1 MPTIYGKN
9 RDGTL
14 STTPNSLSWANA
26 RGFTGTATNT
36 TTSSTSDNA
45 AVAVYRFSGRGAD
58 SFRIHRS
65 FHYFDCTSITVTPV
79 DATLKIYITSDIGD
93 SNIRVIKSTAFGLT
107 ANGSSPSDLAATDF
121 DNVDFST
128 SYSDEVTVSGTGQLS
143 ITLTSTALSDM
154 VSRDYLGLALVN
166 SDYDYANTSPTTF
179 TSQAGIRYANYVG
192 SSSDPQIEYTAGSTG
207 YANTV
212 LGVAA
217 SSYSKIIDVDKADI
231 SKVIGVE

>member
-1 MPTIYGKN
+1 
-9 RDGTL
+9 
-14 STTPNSLSWANA
+14 
-26 RGFTGTATNT
+26 
-36 TTSSTSDNA
+36 
-45 AVAVYRFSGRGAD
+45 
-58 SFRIHRS
+58 
-65 FHYFDCTSITVTPV
+65 
-79 DATLKIYITSDIGD
+79 
-93 SNIRVIKSTAFGLT
+93 
-107 ANGSSPSDLAATDF
+107 
-121 DNVDFST
+121 
-128 SYSDEVTVSGTGQLS
+128 
-143 ITLTSTALSDM
+143 M
-154 VSRDYLGLALVN
+154 VSRDNLGLALVN